1 MLCWASF
8 VSEDSM
14 NLIPENGIDLSVTA
28 PTQDPTV
35 PDGGPGLEH
44 LQGLF
49 GAQDVPSSS
58 VDSTENTS
66 NKPRMIEL
74 KVQRAGVYP
83 PPLSY
88 AILPNA
94 HDAWTA
100 TDLRFYGETN
110 PVPLTRAK
118 RKAIGYAFHDWGG
131 FYPLKPLYTSSPFLS
146 PAEEP
151 LPTPDH
157 KQMRIALNKWSQ
169 ILDRPD
175 PSFAQMEAAAKAEE
189 AQVETPAAVDLE
201 PPCDSSVQLS
211 RKSRRKT
218 RREVDAWVPLE
229 ASQPAKEFPSPPD
242 TVPHKISKTPQSS
255 TPKVSRKE
263 RLLEQAR
270 SQARERVLEQVALR
284 AKEADPIDLEKQNSE
299 TLRESVEA
307 LLQDSKMDAESQS
320 DATGSSKSENRPVRD
335 NPVGE
340 NSAAPGKE
348 KFWNLV
354 GKWF

>member
-1 MLCWASF
+1 
-8 VSEDSM
+8 M
-14 NLIPENGIDLSVTA
+14 NLIPENGVDLSVTA

-58 VDSTENTS
+58 VDSTEDTS

-74 KVQRAGVYP
+74 KVQRASVYP
-83 PPLSY
+83 PPPSY
-88 AILPNA
+88 AIFPNA

-100 TDLRFYGETN
+100 TDLRFHGETS
-110 PVPLTRAK
+110 PSHLTRAK
-118 RKAIGYAFHDWGG
+118 RKAIGYAFYDWGG

-146 PAEEP
+146 PSEEP

-169 ILDRPD
+169 MLDRPD
-175 PSFAQMEAAAKAEE
+175 PSFAQMEAAAKAEALAE
-189 AQVETPAAVDLE
+189 AEVETPAAVDSE

-211 RKSRRKT
+211 RNSRRKT

-229 ASQPAKEFPSPPD
+229 TSQPAKEFPSPPD
-242 TVPHKISKTPQSS
+242 TVPHKISKTPRSS
-255 TPKVSRKE
+255 TSKVSRKE

-284 AKEADPIDLEKQNSE
+284 AKEADSIELEKRNSE

-307 LLQDSKMDAESQS
+307 LLQDSKADTESKS
-320 DATGSSKSENRPVRD
+320 DAAGGSKSEDKPVKD
-335 NPVGE
+335 KPVGE